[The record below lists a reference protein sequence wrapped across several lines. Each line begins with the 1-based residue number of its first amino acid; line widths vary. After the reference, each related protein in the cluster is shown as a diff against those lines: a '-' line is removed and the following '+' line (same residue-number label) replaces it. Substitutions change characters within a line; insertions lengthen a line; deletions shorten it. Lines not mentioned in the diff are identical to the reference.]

1 MIDSPCYFG
10 IDGGGTRSRLKVVD
24 EAGNTL
30 LETTGE
36 STSIYSMSPEVV
48 TRNLKSLLEP
58 LSRFPIR
65 SGCMGSAGLSREKE
79 KTFFRNIFSTLL
91 PTVPVHLCSDGEI
104 LLVGGLLSM
113 EGYCLIS
120 GTGSLSLRRDADGH
134 ITRSGGF
141 GYMLGDEGSAWW
153 IAHQAL
159 IRALRSREKRDVNT
173 SMLDSLLNAL
183 SLNDADELITYMHH
197 SVNKA
202 EVAHLAPVVT
212 AFAEEGDLLAG
223 DILAQAARELFSLI
237 ESIYSTQTGQQ
248 ELVLAGGVLEHDE
261 IVRDTFT
268 RLLSERLPDV
278 RIIKARGT
286 ALDGAC
292 LLARTE
298 PVSLSL

>member
-141 GYMLGDEGSAWW
+141 GYMLGDEGSGWW

-159 IRALRSREKRDVNT
+159 MRSLRSMEKRDVNT
-173 SMLDSLLNAL
+173 SMLSALLSAL
-183 SLNDADELITYMHH
+183 SLEHVDDLITYMHH
-197 SVNKA
+197 RVSKA
-202 EVAHLAPVVT
+202 EVARLAPVVT
-212 AFAEEGDLLAG
+212 TFAEKGDPLARQ
-223 DILAQAARELFSLI
+223 ILIDAAGELSALV
-237 ESIYSTQTGQQ
+237 ESIYSSQLDHQ
-248 ELVLAGGVLEHDE
+248 ELVYAGGVMEHDT
-261 IVRDTFT
+261 IVRETFL
-268 RLLSERLPDV
+268 RLLSERLPSV
-278 RIIKARGT
+278 TVTQARGT

-292 LLARTE
+292 MLARSTA
-298 PVSLSL
+298 PS

>member
-48 TRNLKSLLEP
+48 TRNLKNLLEP

-65 SGCMGSAGLSREKE
+65 SGCMGSAGLSRENE
-79 KTFFRNIFSTLL
+79 KTFFRNLFSTLL
-91 PTVPVHLCSDGEI
+91 PTAPVHLCSDGEI
-104 LLVGGLLSM
+104 LLIGGLLSM

-120 GTGSLSLRRDADGH
+120 GTGSLALRRDADGH

-159 IRALRSREKRDVNT
+159 MRALRSREKRDVNT
-173 SMLDSLLNAL
+173 SMLPSLLNAL
-183 SLNDADELITYMHH
+183 SLKDIDELITYMHH
-197 SVNKA
+197 RVHKA

-212 AFAEEGDLLAG
+212 AFAEEGDPLARK
-223 DILAQAARELFSLI
+223 ILTQAAEELFSLI
-237 ESIYSTQTGQQ
+237 DSIYSTQMGQQ
-248 ELVLAGGVLEHDE
+248 ELVLAGGVLEHDALVSE
-261 IVRDTFT
+261 ALA
-268 RLLSERLPDV
+268 RLLSERLPALS
-278 RIIKARGT
+278 ITQARGT

-292 LLARTE
+292 LRARMD
-298 PVSLSL
+298 PDSLSL